1 MHDLEQFSYCQ
12 EKRLTS
18 SHWYNI
24 YNPVISVELTELAD
38 CVVGNNDAIEGI
50 QLDLSIQQHRVAEWN
65 ESVLMSMS
73 DPLLRSLQRWITD
86 HRYPM
91 RSQCYVSLQAVD
103 TLLLPLARC
112 LGALTNIPIF
122 ASFHGEC
129 RYHDHY

>member
-1 MHDLEQFSYCQ
+1 M
-12 EKRLTS
+12 
-18 SHWYNI
+18 
-24 YNPVISVELTELAD
+24 
-38 CVVGNNDAIEGI
+38 VGNNDAIEGI

-73 DPLLRSLQRWITD
+73 DALLRSLQRWITD

-91 RSQCYVSLQAVD
+91 RSQCYVSLQAVE